1 MRASVRE
8 SRYFTITGVD
18 NDSPHSG
25 PLPPVT
31 DRAPGT
37 TTAAWGMTSGRSDVG
52 LTISPRTRSYTGVD
66 PVRIVPAAIT
76 AKLRI
81 EKKGRG
87 GKTVTVVDGLPNNAA
102 FLDGLARDLKRA
114 CGVGGSV
121 HEGAIELQGDCRENV
136 RRILTQ
142 RGHKVRG

>member
-1 MRASVRE
+1 MYTVNASKNHRPAA
-8 SRYFTITGVD
+8 Y
-18 NDSPHSG
+18 
-25 PLPPVT
+25 PLPV
-31 DRAPGT
+31 
-37 TTAAWGMTSGRSDVG
+37 SGRKARVVYSSERGSVCAKCGWPSGDCKC
-52 LTISPRTRSYTGVD
+52 SSSSASES
-66 PVRIVPAAIT
+66 VPAAIT

-102 FLDGLARDLKRA
+102 FLDDLARHLKRA

-121 HEGAIELQGDCRENV
+121 HEGALELQGDCRENV
-136 RRILTQ
+136 RRILTE